1 MSGYIAS
8 LVSVIGINM
17 ILALS
22 LNIITGF
29 CGQVSLGHAAFY
41 GIGAYTAAYLSKL
54 GVPLPLTLLAG
65 TAMAGADRRRGRAS
79 RRCACAT
86 TSWPSRPWA
95 SASCSW
101 ASCASR
107 SGWAASSASPA
118 SRRPG
123 LDPIAYALLIAV
135 AAAAVIAFSLW
146 IKRSWMGF
154 TFDAVAD
161 DEDAARTVGINV
173 PAYKLTAF
181 GIGTALAGLA
191 GGLYVYF
198 ARIILPDTFDFVQ
211 SIAILTMVVIGGT
224 GSVWGVVAA
233 TVALTLLPEVSR
245 AASDYRLLIFGA
257 HADPGDALQPGRSCR
272 DGALVSI
279 VARAGGP
286 CHDGAGAHRRPA
298 YQLRRRRR
306 GQRRELCRRLPASFW
321 R

>member
-1 MSGYIAS
+1 MSAYIAS
-8 LVSVIGINM
+8 LASVIGINM

-65 TAMAGADRRRGRAS
+65 TIVAGLIGIVVGLTSLRVRHDFLAI
-79 RRCACAT
+79 T
-86 TSWPSRPWA
+86 TMGIGFVFLGFVRKQKWLGGELGI
-95 SASCSW
+95 
-101 ASCASR
+101 
-107 SGWAASSASPA
+107 SGIPA
-118 SRRPG
+118 SG
-123 LDPIAYALLIAV
+123 LDPVVYSALILAFAV
-135 AAAAVIAFSLW
+135 AVIALTLW

-161 DEDAARTVGINV
+161 DDDAAPTVGINV
-173 PAYKLTAF
+173 SIYKLTAF

-191 GGLYVYF
+191 GGFYVYF

-233 TVALTLLPEVSR
+233 TIGLTLLPEVSR

-257 HADPGDALQPGRSCR
+257 MLMVVMRFSPGGLTS
-272 DGALVSI
+272 LV
-279 VARAGGP
+279 
-286 CHDGAGAHRRPA
+286 
-298 YQLRRRRR
+298 RRRA
-306 GQRRELCRRLPASFW
+306 AS
-321 R
+321 

>member
-1 MSGYIAS
+1 MSAYIAS

-17 ILALS
+17 ILALG

-54 GVPLPLTLLAG
+54 GVPLPPALLAG
-65 TAMAGADRRRGRAS
+65 TVMAGLIGIVVGLTSLRVRHDFLAV
-79 RRCACAT
+79 T
-86 TSWPSRPWA
+86 TMGIGFVFLGFVRKQKWLGGELGI
-95 SASCSW
+95 
-101 ASCASR
+101 
-107 SGWAASSASPA
+107 SGIPA
-118 SRRPG
+118 SG
-123 LDPIAYALLIAV
+123 LDPIAYALLIAGV
-135 AAAAVIAFSLW
+135 AVCVIGFSIWL
-146 IKRSWMGF
+146 KRSWMGF

-161 DEDAARTVGINV
+161 DEDAARTVGV
-173 PAYKLTAF
+173 DVSVYKLTAF

-233 TVALTLLPEVSR
+233 TIGLTLLPEVSR

-257 HADPGDALQPGRSCR
+257 MLMLVMRFSPGGLAG
-272 DGALVSI
+272 LVT
-279 VARAGGP
+279 
-286 CHDGAGAHRRPA
+286 RRVP
-298 YQLRRRRR
+298 Q
-306 GQRRELCRRLPASFW
+306 
-321 R
+321 

>member
-54 GVPLPLTLLAG
+54 GVPLALTLPAG
-65 TAMAGADRRRGRAS
+65 AAMAGLIGIVVGLTSLRVRHDFLAV
-79 RRCACAT
+79 T
-86 TSWPSRPWA
+86 TMGIGFVFLGFVRKQKWLGA
-95 SASCSW
+95 ELGI
-101 ASCASR
+101 
-107 SGWAASSASPA
+107 SGIPA
-118 SRRPG
+118 PG
-123 LDPIAYALLIAV
+123 LDPLVYALLIV
-135 AAAAVIAFSLW
+135 AIAGLVIVFCVW
-146 IKRSWMGF
+146 TKRSWMGF
-154 TFDAVAD
+154 AFDAVAD

-173 PAYKLTAF
+173 PVYKLTAF

-211 SIAILTMVVIGGT
+211 SIAILTMVVIGGS
-224 GSVWGVVAA
+224 GSVWGVVAS
-233 TVALTLLPEVSR
+233 TIALTLLPEVSR

-257 HADPGDALQPGRSCR
+257 MLILVMRFSPGGLA
-272 DGALVSI
+272 AW
-279 VARAGGP
+279 ARRYLA
-286 CHDGAGAHRRPA
+286 RRQA
-298 YQLRRRRR
+298 
-306 GQRRELCRRLPASFW
+306 A
-321 R
+321 

>member
-8 LVSVIGINM
+8 LLSVIGINM

-54 GVPLPLTLLAG
+54 GVPLLLTLPAG
-65 TAMAGADRRRGRAS
+65 AAMAGLIGVVVGLTSLRVRHDFLAV
-79 RRCACAT
+79 T
-86 TSWPSRPWA
+86 TMGIGFLFLGFVRKQKWLGA
-95 SASCSW
+95 ELGI
-101 ASCASR
+101 
-107 SGWAASSASPA
+107 SGIPG
-118 SRRPG
+118 PG
-123 LDPIAYALLIAV
+123 LDPLAYALLIGIS
-135 AAAAVIAFSLW
+135 AASVVAFSLW

-224 GSVWGVVAA
+224 GSVWGVVAS

-245 AASDYRLLIFGA
+245 AASDYRLLIFGGMLILVMRFS
-257 HADPGDALQPGRSCR
+257 PGGLAGM
-272 DGALVSI
+272 
-279 VARAGGP
+279 ARAYI
-286 CHDGAGAHRRPA
+286 AA
-298 YQLRRRRR
+298 YRARRRA
-306 GQRRELCRRLPASFW
+306 LP
-321 R
+321 